1 MIFLFFA
8 LLIVI
13 SGCSAD
19 NVVIYSNGNK
29 IHVNVEIAETHD
41 EKAKGLMFRE
51 SLCDNCGMLFVF
63 GDLDYRSFWM
73 KNTLIPLDII
83 FVDDNFL
90 IVDIKYEVPCTTEI
104 CDTYS
109 NKAKYVLE
117 VNGGFTKENN
127 INVGDKIV
135 LK

>member
-1 MIFLFFA
+1 MIFLFFV

-19 NVVIYSNGNK
+19 NVVIYSKDSK
-29 IHVNVEIAETHD
+29 ISVNVEIADTND
-41 EKAKGLMFRE
+41 EMVRGLMFRE

-63 GDLDYRSFWM
+63 DDLDYRPFWM

-83 FVDDNFL
+83 FIDDNFL
-90 IVDIKYEVPCTTEI
+90 ITDIKHAVPCTTEI

-109 NKAKYVLE
+109 NKARYVLE
-117 VNGGFTKENN
+117 VNEGFTKENN